1 MHLFLIFCVS
11 AFSRRLLRTKNHAS
25 LQLISNK
32 IQIIRFYLS
41 LVRSV
46 AYGES
51 EVKLFACKEIIIDG
65 NFRSQ
70 KVKSGKI
77 SCLI

>member
-1 MHLFLIFCVS
+1 MPKYKINKIPLNEMSI
-11 AFSRRLLRTKNHAS
+11 KNHAS

-51 EVKLFACKEIIIDG
+51 EVKLFANDDSASSV
-65 NFRSQ
+65 NNANN
-70 KVKSGKI
+70 
-77 SCLI
+77 